1 MSASALRLFA
11 IVLIVIAVGLG
22 GLAYM
27 MNQGANT
34 ANTTP
39 AQTTN
44 EPADDRIEAVV
55 ATAPL
60 APYQKIK
67 AEDVALVPISVT
79 PSDYFKSV
87 DKVVG
92 RKPVRSVDQGTPL
105 SPATFSTPSAL
116 SKAIPPGTEAMSLS
130 VSDVVA
136 VGGFVKPGDFV
147 DVLIYIRASGSE
159 VDDTQ
164 ARILLRNARLL
175 AYNRQLINGD
185 QADDDNNR
193 RSHRTAVVAVPD
205 KLMTRVMLGASIGEL
220 RLALRRSVEPDTQ
233 QSMVAVE
240 NGSEEAGPRPEAV
253 SPAATPVADKTADK
267 SGDESSSAA
276 GMSPE
281 EREETGGVEQVITL
295 KELSTIKAEQKDK
308 SAPAPSHHHR
318 RARPRPTVEIYEG
331 VKSHRV
337 SRPH

>member
-11 IVLIVIAVGLG
+11 IVLIVLAVVLG

-27 MNQGANT
+27 MNQGGQSTDT
-34 ANTTP
+34 ATVEKNK
-39 AQTTN
+39 A
-44 EPADDRIEAVV
+44 PADDRVEAVV

-60 APYQKIK
+60 MPYQEIK
-67 AEDVALVPISVT
+67 AEDVARVPISVV
-79 PSDYFKSV
+79 PKDYFENV

-105 SPATFSTPSAL
+105 SASAFSTPSAL

-136 VGGFVKPGDFV
+136 VGGFVKPGDYV

-159 VDDTQ
+159 VEDTQ
-164 ARILLRNARLL
+164 ARILLRNVRLL
-175 AYNRQLINGD
+175 AYDRQLINGENGD
-185 QADDDNNR
+185 QDDNSR
-193 RSHRTAVVAVPD
+193 RSNRTAVVAVPD

-220 RLALRRSVEPDTQ
+220 RLALRRSVEPSDKP
-233 QSMVAVE
+233 SMVAVE
-240 NGSEEAGPRPEAV
+240 NGAEEQPSEPDSV
-253 SPAATPVADKTADK
+253 SPAAMAVSDQSSEESADD
-267 SGDESSSAA
+267 SNN

-281 EREETGGVEQVITL
+281 ESEETGGVEQVITL
-295 KELSTIKAEQKDK
+295 NELAEIKAKQDK
-308 SAPAPSHHHR
+308 KPAPTPRHHR
-318 RARPRPTVEIYEG
+318 RARARPTVEIYEG

-337 SRPH
+337 SRP

>member
-11 IVLIVIAVGLG
+11 IVLIVLAVGLG

-27 MNQGANT
+27 MNSGSGIPDTTAVQTSNKAGA
-34 ANTTP
+34 
-39 AQTTN
+39 
-44 EPADDRIEAVV
+44 DRVEAVV

-60 APYQKIK
+60 LPYQEIK

-79 PSDYFKSV
+79 PSHYFKSV
-87 DKVVG
+87 DEVVG

-105 SPATFSTPSAL
+105 SAAVFSTPSAL

-164 ARILLRNARLL
+164 ARILLRNVRLL
-175 AYNRQLINGD
+175 AYDQQLINGEKGD
-185 QADDDNNR
+185 KNDSR
-193 RSHRTAVVAVPD
+193 RNSARTAVVAVPE

-220 RLALRRSVEPDTQ
+220 RLALRRSVEPVAKP
-233 QSMVAVE
+233 SMVAVE
-240 NGSEEAGPRPEAV
+240 NGAAEDQPKPEAV
-253 SPAATPVADKTADK
+253 SPAAMPVADQSASA
-267 SGDESSSAA
+267 SGDETAGSMSAA
-276 GMSPE
+276 ESQ
-281 EREETGGVEQVITL
+281 ETGGVEQVITL
-295 KELSTIKAEQKDK
+295 KELSTIKAEQEKK
-308 SAPAPSHHHR
+308 TAPAPRHYHS
-318 RARPRPTVEIYEG
+318 RARARPTVEIYEG

-337 SRPH
+337 NRP